1 MLWQQIF
8 LDFGAADF
16 LFNIPLKKVLQNR
29 RFSPLA
35 AKSGFG
41 AAICVAVMHNS
52 ESVLQPMIL

>member
-1 MLWQQIF
+1 VLWQQIF

-35 AKSGFG
+35 R
-41 AAICVAVMHNS
+41 NP
-52 ESVLQPMIL
+52 VLELQFV